1 VVSREIAG
9 IVKLFTKSVP
19 RNVFCKP
26 HTRAAGSSLVIGPRD
41 SLVNVTMIT
50 IPTIS
55 LRGGACV
62 SPAAPEISDPN
73 LPLGSPVGLARAW
86 ASAGFPQLHVADL
99 DALGGSGTNVTL
111 MDEIVRDGGIGI
123 QAASGAHTTD
133 AVDRLFDAGAARV
146 VLDVSAVEEPA
157 WLATIA
163 DTYPGS
169 VVVATD
175 VRERRVVTR
184 GWVRNLPVNIFDV
197 VEELEGMPLGGLLI
211 SVVHGGGSATSADLS
226 LLEDI
231 AEACDFP
238 VLTVGGV
245 VTMNDL
251 RALEHRGVSAVVL
264 GSVLYSG
271 ALDARAVAQEFSS

>member
-1 VVSREIAG
+1 
-9 IVKLFTKSVP
+9 
-19 RNVFCKP
+19 
-26 HTRAAGSSLVIGPRD
+26 
-41 SLVNVTMIT
+41 MIT

-62 SPAAPEISDPN
+62 SPGAADVSDPN

-86 ASAGFPQLHVADL
+86 AAAGFPQIHVADL
-99 DALGGSGTNVTL
+99 DALGGSGTNATL
-111 MDEIVRDGGIGI
+111 IDEIVRDGGIGI
-123 QAASGAHTTD
+123 QAASGAQTTD

-146 VLDVSAVEEPA
+146 VLDVAAIEEPA
-157 WLATIA
+157 WLATMA
-163 DTYPGS
+163 DAYPGS

-211 SVVHGGGSATSADLS
+211 SVVHGSGSSTSADLS

-231 AEACDFP
+231 AETCDFP

-245 VTMNDL
+245 MTMNDL

-264 GSVLYSG
+264 GGVLYSG
-271 ALDARAVAQEFSS
+271 ALDARAVAQEFNS

>member
-1 VVSREIAG
+1 
-9 IVKLFTKSVP
+9 
-19 RNVFCKP
+19 
-26 HTRAAGSSLVIGPRD
+26 
-41 SLVNVTMIT
+41 MIT

-62 SPAAPEISDPN
+62 SPAAEVSDPN
-73 LPLGSPVGLARAW
+73 LPLESPVGLARAW

-99 DALGGSGTNVTL
+99 DALGGSGTNASL
-111 MDEIVRDGGIGI
+111 MDDIVRDGAIGI

-133 AVDRLFDAGAARV
+133 AVDRWFDAGATRV
-146 VLDVSAVEEPA
+146 VLDVSAVEEPT
-157 WLATIA
+157 WLATITEA
-163 DTYPGS
+163 YPGS

-184 GWVRNLPVNIFDV
+184 GWVRNLAVNIFDV
-197 VEELEGMPLGGLLI
+197 IEELDGLPLGGLLV
-211 SVVHGGGSATSADLS
+211 SVVHGGRSPTATDLS

-245 VTMNDL
+245 STMNDL

-271 ALDARAVAQEFSS
+271 ALDARAVAQEFNS